1 MLDRGGGMAAV
12 VKVARLRFLT
22 QEQIVLG
29 LSLLLF
35 LFFGIFVHGFLV
47 PDNLLSLVQNVAIL
61 GMLGLGMAV
70 TIIGRGIDLS
80 MVAIMA
86 MSVAWTLGLAESG
99 HSAPLAFAAGGMFA
113 LAIGLLNGLLV
124 AYLEIPAIF
133 ATLAMT
139 SVVYGFGQYFLVHI
153 DVTYVGDSIGPI
165 RAIGSGRTGGIPN
178 SVISLLVLATV
189 CFVVLRH
196 TAFGRYLYAVGDSPQ
211 SARVVGVPT
220 RPIAVAQYMFAAA
233 IAYVAGIVM
242 AMAVDS
248 MNTRI
253 VNSTL
258 VYDVILVAV
267 IGGVGLSGG
276 KGGVRN
282 VLAGTVLVGIL
293 LNGMTMLDMPY
304 TAQSIVKGFVLLAA
318 IVADSILNPRD
329 EQTSQHGDI

>member
-1 MLDRGGGMAAV
+1 MASQRIV
-12 VKVARLRFLT
+12 WKARRLS

-29 LSLLLF
+29 LSVLLF
-35 LFFGIFVHGFLV
+35 VAFGLTVSGFLA
-47 PDNLLSLVQNVAIL
+47 PDNVLSLVQNVAIL
-61 GMLGLGMAV
+61 GMLGIGMTIA
-70 TIIGRGIDLS
+70 IIGRGIDLS

-86 MSVAWTLGLAESG
+86 MSVAWTLSLVEAG
-99 HSAPLAFAAGGMFA
+99 HSVPAACTAGLLFA
-113 LAIGLLNGLLV
+113 LAVGLINGILI

-139 SVVYGFGQYFLVHI
+139 SVVYGFGQYYLVHV
-153 DVTYVGDSIGPI
+153 DVAYVGEALGWI
-165 RAIGSGRTGGIPN
+165 RKLGAGRTAGVPN
-178 SVISLLVLATV
+178 SVLSFLALAAAAFTLL
-189 CFVVLRH
+189 RY
-196 TAFGRYLYAVGDSPQ
+196 TAFGKFLYAMGDSPQ
-211 SARVVGVPT
+211 SARVVGIPT
-220 RPIAVAQYMFAAA
+220 RPMMVAQYLLAAA
-233 IAYVAGIVM
+233 IAYVTGIVM

-282 VLAGTVLVGIL
+282 VLAGTLLIGIL

-304 TAQSIVKGFVLLAA
+304 TAQSIVKGFILLAA
-318 IVADSILNPRD
+318 IIADSLMNPRD
-329 EQTSQHGDI
+329 EQTSQQGDI

>member
-1 MLDRGGGMAAV
+1 MAIAEIIGG
-12 VKVARLRFLT
+12 ARRLT

-29 LSLLLF
+29 LSLVLF
-35 LFFGIFVHGFLV
+35 VGFGIFVSGFLAA
-47 PDNLLSLVQNVAIL
+47 DNVLSLVQNVAIL

-86 MSVAWTLGLAESG
+86 MSVAWTLGIVEDG
-99 HSAPLAFAAGGMFA
+99 HSVPAALAAGCLFA
-113 LAIGLLNGLLV
+113 LAVGLVNGILV

-139 SVVYGFGQYFLVHI
+139 SVVYGFGQYFLVHV
-153 DVTYVGDSIGPI
+153 DVAYVGPNFGWI
-165 RAIGSGRTGGIPN
+165 RDLGSGRTAGVPN
-178 SVISLLVLATV
+178 SVLSFLTLAAACYGLLR
-189 CFVVLRH
+189 F
-196 TAFGRYLYAVGDSPQ
+196 TAFGRFLYAMGDSPQ
-211 SARVVGVPT
+211 SARVVGIPT
-220 RPIAVAQYMFAAA
+220 RPMMVAQYLFAAA
-233 IAYVAGIVM
+233 VAYVTGVVM

-282 VLAGTVLVGIL
+282 VLAGTILIGIL
-293 LNGMTMLDMPY
+293 LNGMTMLDMRY
-304 TAQSIVKGFVLLAA
+304 TAQSIIKGFVLLAA
-318 IVADSILNPRD
+318 IIADSMLNPRD
-329 EQTSQHGDI
+329 EQTSQQGDI